1 MELPPVKTTS
11 NIQDAI
17 MLQDYTKGFTIG
29 SIVGYIRGD
38 LEFITP
44 GAYADYTKYLESA
57 ENFNILVK
65 IINELDKIDK
75 NTTIH
80 RLHSDFINKEI

>member
-1 MELPPVKTTS
+1 M
-11 NIQDAI
+11 QDAI

-38 LEFITP
+38 LDFITP
-44 GAYADYTKYLESA
+44 GAYADYTQYLESA
-57 ENFNILVK
+57 EKFNILIH

-80 RLHSDFINKEI
+80 RLHSDFINNKI